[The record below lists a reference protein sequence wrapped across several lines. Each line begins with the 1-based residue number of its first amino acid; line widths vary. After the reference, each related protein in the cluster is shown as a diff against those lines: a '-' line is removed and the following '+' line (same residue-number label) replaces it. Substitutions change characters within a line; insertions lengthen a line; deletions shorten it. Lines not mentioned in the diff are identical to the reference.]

1 MNPRSIE
8 DVYSRETLLQNY
20 HDGGYVSLYIY
31 PNLHNKSEAQCK
43 LWPWGDNDV
52 SGRSLH
58 CNRCITLV
66 GDVYSGGA
74 YACVGQGVY
83 GKSLYLLLNISMK
96 LRWV

>member
-1 MNPRSIE
+1 MFTAGRLF
-8 DVYSRETLLQNY
+8 SRITIMVGTY
-20 HDGGYVSLYIY
+20 HYTFIQTHRM
-31 PNLHNKSEAQCK
+31 HNTQSEAQCK

-52 SGRSLH
+52 SGRFLH
-58 CNRCITLV
+58 GNRCITLV
-66 GDVYSGGA
+66 GDVDSGEA